1 MIPRGNSWLKLV
13 VTQKG
18 TIGMV
23 YPQEDMPF
31 TAEGIVPDIIVNPA
45 AIPSRMNTLVHVV

>member
-45 AIPSRMNTLVHVV
+45 AMSVFA